1 MGTGMDDLQ
10 RCSWAR
16 SDEMKRY
23 HDLEWGVPVR
33 DDRTLFEFLTLEGA
47 QAGLSWETILRK
59 RDRYRAVFNDFE
71 PERVARMRPTTIE
84 NILTDPGIVR
94 NRAKV
99 LSTVSNA
106 KAFVKVAREHG
117 SFAAFV
123 WPFVGDRTKVNA
135 PEAPADLPVT
145 SDEAIALSKALL
157 ARGFK
162 FVGPTICYSFMQAV
176 GLVNDHL
183 QTCFRFA
190 ELTDRSSATAAGT
203 RGPKGRRDA
212 AAR

>member
-1 MGTGMDDLQ
+1 MDDRQ

-59 RDRYRAVFNDFE
+59 RDRYRAVFHDFE
-71 PERVARMRPTTIE
+71 PERVARIRATTIE
-84 NILTDPGIVR
+84 KILTDPGIVR

-99 LSTVSNA
+99 VSTVSNA
-106 KAFVKVAREHG
+106 KAFLEVAREHG

-123 WPFVGDRTKVNA
+123 WQFVGGHAKVNA
-135 PEAPADLPVT
+135 PTTPADLPVT

-183 QTCFRFA
+183 QTCFRFV
-190 ELTDRSSATAAGT
+190 ELTDRSSAAAAGT
-203 RGPKGRRDA
+203 REPKGRRGA

>member
-1 MGTGMDDLQ
+1 MGVGMDDLQ

-59 RDRYRAVFNDFE
+59 RDRYRTVFNEFE
-71 PERVARMRPTTIE
+71 PERVARMRSTTIE
-84 NILTDPGIVR
+84 NILADPGIVR

-106 KAFVKVAREHG
+106 KAFLDVAREHG

-123 WPFVGDRTKVNA
+123 WPFVGDRTIVNA
-135 PEAPADLPVT
+135 PATSGDLPVT

-157 ARGFK
+157 ALGFK

-190 ELTDRSSATAAGT
+190 EL
-203 RGPKGRRDA
+203 
-212 AAR
+212 

>member
-1 MGTGMDDLQ
+1 MDDLQ

-59 RDRYRAVFNDFE
+59 RDRYRTVFNEFE
-71 PERVARMRPTTIE
+71 PERVARMRSTTIE
-84 NILTDPGIVR
+84 KILTDPGIVR

-106 KAFVKVAREHG
+106 KAFLEVAREHG

-123 WPFVGDRTKVNA
+123 WPFVGDRTQVNA
-135 PEAPADLPVT
+135 PETSADLPVT

-157 ARGFK
+157 SLGFK

-183 QTCFRFA
+183 TSCFRFA
-190 ELTDRSSATAAGT
+190 ELTDRSSAAVAGT
-203 RGPKGRRDA
+203 RGRKGRRGA

>member
-1 MGTGMDDLQ
+1 MDDRQ

-16 SDEMKRY
+16 SDEMKHY
-23 HDLEWGVPVR
+23 HDLEWGVPIR

-59 RDRYRAVFNDFE
+59 RDRYRIVFNDFE
-71 PERVARMRPTTIE
+71 PERVARMRSTTIE
-84 NILTDPGIVR
+84 KILTDPGIVR

-106 KAFVKVAREHG
+106 RAFLDVVREHG

-135 PEAPADLPVT
+135 PEMPADLPVT

-157 ARGFK
+157 TRGFK

-190 ELTDRSSATAAGT
+190 ELTDRSRAATAGR
-203 RGPKGRRDA
+203 RGPKGRRGA

>member
-1 MGTGMDDLQ
+1 MDDLQ

-71 PERVARMRPTTIE
+71 PERVARMRSTTIE

-106 KAFVKVAREHG
+106 KAFVKVAREHD

-135 PEAPADLPVT
+135 PETAADLPVT
-145 SDEAIALSKALL
+145 SGEAIALSKALL

-190 ELTDRSSATAAGT
+190 ELTDRSSGAAAST
-203 RGPKGRRDA
+203 RGPKGRRNA

>member
-1 MGTGMDDLQ
+1 MDDLQ

-59 RDRYRAVFNDFE
+59 RDRYRTVFNEFE
-71 PERVARMRPTTIE
+71 PERVARMRSTTIE
-84 NILTDPGIVR
+84 KILADPGIVR

-106 KAFVKVAREHG
+106 KAFLEVARERG

-123 WPFVGDRTKVNA
+123 WPFVGDRTQVNA
-135 PEAPADLPVT
+135 PETSADLPVT

-157 ARGFK
+157 SLGFK

-183 QTCFRFA
+183 TSCFRFA
-190 ELTDRSSATAAGT
+190 ELTDRSSAAVAGT
-203 RGPKGRRDA
+203 RGRKGRRGA

>member
-1 MGTGMDDLQ
+1 
-10 RCSWAR
+10 
-16 SDEMKRY
+16 
-23 HDLEWGVPVR
+23 V
-33 DDRTLFEFLTLEGA
+33 
-47 QAGLSWETILRK
+47 
-59 RDRYRAVFNDFE
+59 VFNDFE
-71 PERVARMRPTTIE
+71 PDRVARMRSTTIE
-84 NILTDPGIVR
+84 KILTDPGIVR

-106 KAFVKVAREHG
+106 KAFLEVAREHG

-123 WPFVGDRTKVNA
+123 WPFVGDRPKVNA
-135 PEAPADLPVT
+135 PETPAGLPVT
-145 SDEAIALSKALL
+145 SDEAIALSKTLL

-190 ELTDRSSATAAGT
+190 ELTDRSNAATAGT
-203 RGPKGRRDA
+203 RGPKGRRGA